1 MLSKWFSQCSP
12 GQGAA
17 AAWETLEAH
26 SQASSLRQKHGG
38 GARHRVFDQSLQ

>member
-38 GARHRVFDQSLQ
+38 GPGTVFDQSLQ